1 MSARETATCI
11 FRPATAA
18 DLPDV
23 AAFLS
28 NCGLPA
34 QDLTPEIIAG
44 FELAIA
50 TDGGL
55 VGQIGLETFGDIGLL
70 RSLAV
75 APAWRKHGLGAQ
87 LVARREAAARAAG
100 LSAVYLLT
108 SSATEFFRHR
118 GYTEVPR
125 ETVPAAIAGHAQFT
139 GLCPSCAH
147 CLVRQLA

>member
-18 DLPDV
+18 DLADI
-23 AAFLS
+23 AAFL
-28 NCGLPA
+28 NDCGLPA
-34 QDLTPEIIAG
+34 QDLTPTILAG
-44 FELAIA
+44 FELAVA
-50 TDGGL
+50 VDGRL

-75 APAWRKHGLGAQ
+75 VPEWRKHGLGAQ

-108 SSATEFFRHR
+108 SSAAEFFRHR
-118 GYTEVPR
+118 GYAEVPR
-125 ETVPAAIAGHAQFT
+125 ETVPAAITAHAQFRS
-139 GLCPSCAH
+139 LCPSSAR
-147 CLVRQLA
+147 CLRKAL